1 MTEKTLRI
9 EREPASTLWRIKWD
23 NGGELPPELVGAY
36 TSPTIAQAHIDA
48 WKAKNTRTN
57 PTRVKS

>member
-9 EREPASTLWRIKWD
+9 ERDPASTLWRIKWD
-23 NGGELPPELVGAY
+23 NGGELPSELGGAY
-36 TSPTIAQAHIDA
+36 TSPVVAQARIDA
-48 WKAKNTRTN
+48 WKAQNVRTN